1 MKPKSESINGTSPC
15 RHRRFYFDDGNVI
28 FRVEDTLFKVHRYF
42 LQRDSPVFK
51 DMFSLPTGTAPVHG
65 SSDDLPI
72 DLQTIKAL
80 DFERFLS
87 VLYATDYM
95 THDIQTTEQ
104 CESIL
109 KLVKLWQIENILPLV
124 AARLRA
130 IAPLAN
136 QVALAYRYKLGSVLL
151 DAVMDIASRDAM
163 LKPDE
168 IHCMGS
174 AEIIAAVVAVREYEK
189 TAWSCLSQGTKKQKA
204 RNELENMSLLAI

>member
-1 MKPKSESINGTSPC
+1 MTQA
-15 RHRRFYFDDGNVI
+15 HR
-28 FRVEDTLFKVHRYF
+28 
-42 LQRDSPVFK
+42 
-51 DMFSLPTGTAPVHG
+51 
-65 SSDDLPI
+65 
-72 DLQTIKAL
+72 
-80 DFERFLS
+80 
-87 VLYATDYM
+87 DYM